1 DKLILKTCSTIKNVR
16 LCSEPDQ
23 RPGGSS
29 GNRGVAPDAAEIQL
43 KSPNWL
49 FGQRKYEEGSSA
61 AKVASHETDV
71 EGSHANGFCDLN
83 WLSSGSDM
91 NEEDVFQRYVS

>member
-1 DKLILKTCSTIKNVR
+1 
-16 LCSEPDQ
+16 
-23 RPGGSS
+23 
-29 GNRGVAPDAAEIQL
+29 
-43 KSPNWL
+43 
-49 FGQRKYEEGSSA
+49 SA

-91 NEEDVFQRYVS
+91 NEEDVFQRYLAMTSANEANGLYGGSLLGDQDESSEIYKHYAELCQVCALTVRNINMPT